1 MVLFILT
8 EPRFLYNIDIAFKSL
23 IRKSEVFQ
31 KVKLRVTFNNS

>member
-31 KVKLRVTFNNS
+31 KSKVKSYF